1 MVIFE
6 TRKTILISLM
16 LTLTLWCLNDQ
27 ASAQEYQVVD
37 VVRGGTIAGTVKW
50 TGPLPALVKLP
61 VSKDPQICD
70 PEGRKTRDLERLIIG
85 PTGGV
90 ANTVV
95 FLRQITRGKAW
106 DIPPARQTVDQ
117 HTCRYEPHIMLVP
130 DNASLRMKSS
140 DATLHTLHMSGAESF
155 NIAFPFQSQYITR
168 EMTHPG
174 IVDIKCN
181 AGHVWMNGELLVVPH
196 PYYTV
201 TDEQGRFRLTDVP
214 PGEYTIE
221 AWHEGWRVSRDEAV
235 LDVGAQVRVHRP
247 VYSAPKTWEKQVT
260 VPPDGDATVNFALS
274 QD

>member
-1 MVIFE
+1 MATLGERNSV
-6 TRKTILISLM
+6 LISVISTLIFLC
-16 LTLTLWCLNDQ
+16 LTIH
-27 ASAQEYQVVD
+27 ASAQEYQVIEVA
-37 VVRGGTIAGTVKW
+37 RGGTIAGTVKW
-50 TGPLPALVKLP
+50 SGPVPPQVKLP

-70 PEGRKTRDLERLIIG
+70 PEGKKSRDLERLVIG
-85 PTGGV
+85 PTGGI

-95 FLRQITRGKAW
+95 FLKQVTRGKAW

-117 HTCRYEPHIMLVP
+117 RTCRYEPHIMLVP
-130 DNASLRMKSS
+130 DNANLRMKSS
-140 DATLHTLHMSGAESF
+140 DATLHTLHMSGAENF

-174 IVDIKCN
+174 VVDIKCN

-196 PYYTV
+196 PYYAV
-201 TDEQGRFRLTDVP
+201 TDEQGRFRLTNVP

-247 VYSAPKTWEKQVT
+247 VYSAPKTWEKQVN
-260 VPPDGDATVNFALS
+260 VPPDGEVNVNFTIS